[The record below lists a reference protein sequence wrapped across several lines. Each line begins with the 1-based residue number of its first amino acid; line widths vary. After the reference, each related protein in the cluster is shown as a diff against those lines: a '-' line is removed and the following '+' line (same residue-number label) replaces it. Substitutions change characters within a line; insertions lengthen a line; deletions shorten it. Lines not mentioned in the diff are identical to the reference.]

1 MFTLKTPAK
10 INWFLSVLR
19 KREDGYHEIS
29 SLMQSVALYDYL
41 TFEQSE
47 KIGIITDAEIP
58 LEENLVYKAAILMK
72 ERLSVKKGA
81 VITLKK
87 EIPMSAGLGG
97 GSSDAA
103 CTLAGLN
110 RLWGL
115 ELSKDELAGFGGMLG
130 SDIPFFF
137 KGPFA
142 AVEGRGEIVT
152 PLNANTPNIILLV
165 KPDLSVSTKWAYSE
179 MNRSLRLE
187 TELLPELTKKE
198 NNIKL
203 FSQTLDRQDF
213 KSIAVMMKNDLEIP
227 VVREFQ
233 VIGELKDRMLAS
245 GARVSLM
252 SGSGP
257 TVFGVFDD
265 RGAAEKAAEAM
276 KPNWC
281 RVVETITTVNS
292 EQ

>member
-10 INWFLSVLR
+10 INWFLSVLS

-29 SLMQSVALYDYL
+29 SLMQSVSLFDYL
-41 TFEQSE
+41 TFELSD
-47 KIGIITDAEIP
+47 GIEVITDADIP
-58 LEENLVYKAAILMK
+58 TGENLIFKAANLLKDKM
-72 ERLSVKKGA
+72 SVKKGA
-81 VITLKK
+81 VIRLKK
-87 EIPMSAGLGG
+87 EIPMAAGLGG

-110 RLWGL
+110 RLW
-115 ELSKDELAGFGGMLG
+115 ELWKTEEELIRFGSMLG

-142 AVEGRGEIVT
+142 LIEGRGEIVT
-152 PLNANTPNIILLV
+152 KLKANKPAVILIV
-165 KPDLSVSTKWAYSE
+165 KPPVSVSTKWAYAEISKL
-179 MNRSLRLE
+179 LR
-187 TELLPELTKKE
+187 PELTKRD

-203 FSQTLDRQDF
+203 FCQALDMQDF

-227 VVREFQ
+227 VIKEFY
-233 VIGELKDRMLAS
+233 VIGELKEKLLSM
-245 GARVSLM
+245 GAYASLM
-252 SGSGP
+252 SGSGSA
-257 TVFGVFDD
+257 VFGVFEF
-265 RGAAEKAAEAM
+265 RQAAEKAAEAM
-276 KPNWC
+276 RQSASGGWC

>member
-29 SLMQSVALYDYL
+29 SLMQSVDLYDYL

-47 KIGIITDAEIP
+47 KIRIRTDAEIP
-58 LEENLVYKAAILMK
+58 LEENLVYKTAIFMR

-87 EIPMSAGLGG
+87 EIPISAGLGG

-103 CTLAGLN
+103 CTLEGLN

-130 SDIPFFF
+130 SDIPFFL

-152 PLNANTPNIILLV
+152 TLNANTSNIILLV
-165 KPDLSVSTKWAYSE
+165 KPYLSVSTKWAYSE
-179 MNRSLRLE
+179 MGR
-187 TELLPELTKKE
+187 LLPELTKKE

-227 VVREFQ
+227 VIREFK
-233 VIGELKDRMLAS
+233 VIGELKDRMLAG
-245 GARVSLM
+245 GARASLM

-257 TVFGVFDD
+257 TVFGVFDS
-265 RGAAEKAAEAM
+265 RGAAEKAAGAM

-281 RVVETITTVNS
+281 RVVETLI
-292 EQ
+292 